1 MWNWRLTGG
10 VQKSVST
17 KFYQFASLP
26 IFTTS
31 KSAVFLCS
39 LHSFSIAK
47 HKLFGSGVY
56 LQRPYPCVIIVL
68 PSGKATKSSAKTERR
83 CGIMAER
90 RMVSKSIVGS
100 DDFLSLGFEARA
112 LYLHLIAEADD
123 DGFVANPKKQMRIVG
138 TGECALTEL
147 TSAGF
152 IHAFTSSVCV
162 VLHWCIHNRVRQDR
176 YKPTRFTEERAM
188 LKMTKDGVYVV
199 REPSLEPEAA
209 YESSESREAVDLS
222 TQNSAENKNDILQEN
237 FHKNENNSENFEGEN
252 AGLTENP
259 SEKLSKIPPKVQNL
273 NTDLEI
279 KNRPENTPKKQNDIL
294 QENFHKNENN
304 SENFEGENAGLTENP
319 SEKLS
324 KIPQKVQ
331 NLNIK
336 NRPENKNDILQEN
349 FCENENK
356 SEDFEGEN
364 AGFAENQAENLS
376 NKEAILQFLNALPS
390 DEVLIDKKIKRH
402 KKKLSKSL
410 PFPMVKEYDPRWDID
425 YIELLT
431 FDDQRRYGERLRELE
446 NYFSRMGFVSSWTNF
461 VRFNEARLWRGVGGE
476 NVMDRLF
483 HYADIWEQK
492 ERVRRGIPIK
502 NGDFL
507 ESDEKMEYDD

>member
-1 MWNWRLTGG
+1 
-10 VQKSVST
+10 
-17 KFYQFASLP
+17 
-26 IFTTS
+26 
-31 KSAVFLCS
+31 
-39 LHSFSIAK
+39 
-47 HKLFGSGVY
+47 
-56 LQRPYPCVIIVL
+56 
-68 PSGKATKSSAKTERR
+68 
-83 CGIMAER
+83 MAER

-222 TQNSAENKNDILQEN
+222 TQNSAENK
-237 FHKNENNSENFEGEN
+237 
-252 AGLTENP
+252 
-259 SEKLSKIPPKVQNL
+259 
-273 NTDLEI
+273 
-279 KNRPENTPKKQNDIL
+279 NDIL